1 MLTPISLVLLRPSSL
16 FRQTSARFLL
26 SSSSSS
32 FIEKSSL
39 ITSSSSKSLVLLQR
53 ISCRYYAVQ
62 KQKPRKTEDT
72 QIEQSRQGQDGS
84 VTLSMGEKGW
94 NSQFLECFFFNLMK
108 F

>member
-39 ITSSSSKSLVLLQR
+39 ITSSSSKSLILLQLQR

-94 NSQFLECFFFNLMK
+94 NSQFLECFFLI
-108 F
+108 